1 MYTVDRK
8 GVDKMSYKN
17 LGTMNGW
24 GKMAPQEYRDCQ
36 DKKHRLKKENKG
48 RCLTRES
55 CPVCKIEWL
64 IDSSD

>member
-1 MYTVDRK
+1 
-8 GVDKMSYKN
+8 MSYKN

-48 RCLTRES
+48 KCLTRES
-55 CPVCKIEWL
+55 CPICKIEWL